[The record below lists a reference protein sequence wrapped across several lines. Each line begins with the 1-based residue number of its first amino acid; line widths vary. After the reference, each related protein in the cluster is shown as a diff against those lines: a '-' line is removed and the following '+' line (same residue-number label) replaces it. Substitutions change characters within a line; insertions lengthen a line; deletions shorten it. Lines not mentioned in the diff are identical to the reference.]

1 VAAHTP
7 AQQARLRGGR
17 VQPLGEDAARAGQP
31 ALPAWD
37 DGMCL
42 AEYAPLAAAA
52 LAAHCGA
59 AAAAALAAHCGA
71 AAAAAQQ
78 RQAFL
83 DALRATGALALLEA
97 DGIAFRRGP
106 PGDHAGS
113 ADKSMSVSDPACLSP
128 QCVNM

>member
-1 VAAHTP
+1 M
-7 AQQARLRGGR
+7 
-17 VQPLGEDAARAGQP
+17 QPLGEDAARAGQP

-42 AEYAPLAAAA
+42 AEYAPL
-52 LAAHCGA
+52 
-59 AAAAALAAHCGA
+59 AAAALAAHCGA